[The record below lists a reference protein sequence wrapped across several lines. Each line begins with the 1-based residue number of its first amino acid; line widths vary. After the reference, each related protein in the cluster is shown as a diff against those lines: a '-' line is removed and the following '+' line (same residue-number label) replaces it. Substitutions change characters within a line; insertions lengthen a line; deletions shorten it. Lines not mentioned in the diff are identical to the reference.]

1 MRHKLPAC
9 YGFMLFIV
17 CCLILVVKTRS
28 ENRIVYSKNTEF
40 EREREV
46 SPIHRKR
53 REVRPDINEDVY
65 ENATIGFV
73 VYTFNNTINNR
84 YVMKNYNPR
93 FEVSG
98 NEVIVK
104 EQLDYE
110 TSPEETVTVVY
121 WNSNAPST
129 SDEVSIIITIL
140 DVNEPPEWT
149 MEYEPYLAVTKLNVV
164 NGVNIYTLSAQD
176 PEDPSAEIVYE
187 LFIDESKMFAVNPVT
202 GYIYIDKQPGA
213 SFEDNKEYTLTV
225 TAYEKSDMS
234 MGNSADVKVKV
245 GERPPQFTS
254 DSYTLTVSE
263 DTSVPVN
270 LITVKA
276 KSFDR
281 SETVSYTIEE
291 QPTGIDHVIDK
302 DGVITLKTKLDR
314 ETFGSYVLRI
324 KAADSHGESISVVHI
339 NILDVNDNGPV
350 FTQFVYHFRDI
361 SEGVGLDTSVGQVV
375 VSDEDGKFYGSV
387 LLSIPV
393 GEPFRIDEDGN
404 IYPTSKLDYES
415 NPVYDFVVTAVD
427 LGGKSSTAS
436 VRIDL
441 LNINDM
447 SPIFSESSYAFDVD
461 DTVEEGYKIN
471 TVYASDPD
479 GDLVTF
485 SIESCGQCL
494 FVIDSKTGVISRS
507 SVSDNLD
514 KASYSFTVVA
524 SDDGTCCSGAV
535 TNSAKTNVTISIN
548 DINDNV
554 PVFPDCNS
562 YSPSIPERSPRL
574 SSVLIVTATDADP
587 GVNGEI
593 TFELKEND
601 LKRGYFEIEDLG
613 SGQGLLKTKR
623 EFDREVDESF
633 SLTLLAEDS
642 AKYGLTGFCQIT
654 VIVNDTNDEF
664 PELSPSQVTIPRS
677 LTVNS
682 VVTNIEAFDPDLED
696 IEKGLIYT
704 LEDPSNEFY
713 LDADGTLKVK
723 ASLASAPSDIE
734 LSVKVTDQAGQ
745 DQTGTVEITL
755 IDGQVDA
762 PTFTVQQL
770 IVDVPEDKPIGEE
783 VFTVTATSPDQSTI
797 IYIIIPGN
805 TPETN
810 NPRQFSIDQGT
821 GSVTVFGDNLDY
833 EKVQSYDLL
842 IQATDSNTQLASYL
856 TVVVNI
862 EDRNDQTPEFDLS
875 EYVANIEEGDYTGQN
890 KLVVTVH
897 AEDAD
902 TVPIYK
908 MVLYEQDPMEYNSL
922 FDVNQANGEI
932 RTSGTFD
939 RENNA
944 LYLIYIL
951 AKDNAPSS
959 ISPSEPNIAK
969 IIVTVHII
977 DRNDNN
983 PTFPNAAYS
992 ASVAENAKSGYSI
1005 ETVTAVDIDEDS
1017 VLNYLIAGGRTLPD
1031 MLPYQSAVFQVD
1043 SETGTIKV
1051 AASLDFEAVQTY
1063 ELEYIVTDGL
1073 HENTT
1078 KLTINILD
1086 TNDNSPE
1093 FVDDVYRSS
1102 ITEEEDS
1109 VAFPFDVLT
1118 VSATDADA
1126 DSGTIR
1132 YSLKGHD
1139 SNYFA
1144 IDSTSGMITLLRF
1157 LDYEYKT
1164 EWHFIAE
1171 ATDENGA
1178 GLTGVTD
1185 VLISVTDINDNP
1197 PEFNQASYEGEIAEN
1212 ADIST
1217 YVMTVSATDADSP
1230 AQSNNKY
1237 TLEPLSE
1244 SDLPSDGVDGISSF
1258 RIEQDG
1264 DIFTTIELDRE
1275 IIDKYYVLVKAEDQ
1289 STSESATATATII
1302 VLDVNDNAPEFYL
1315 DPYSQSVLESLPVGD
1330 KVVDIFATDE
1340 DIGVNAELKFTFLSG
1355 NEGSEFGITRNPVNK
1370 QNAVIYLM
1378 KELDFETTV
1387 KYDLVIEASDQVF
1400 ADTATATINVVNV
1413 NEAPVFGQE
1422 TYFKSV
1428 VENNMSNPFITVSA
1442 SDVEGDDISYEIDPA
1457 TNVEKWLAID
1467 SDTGIVTQ
1475 DKPFDREDSPT
1486 HNFRVWAIDN
1496 GSPPATGSC
1505 TISVTVIDVNDECPR
1520 LEDDYKPK
1528 TMENQKPPQV
1538 VEIITAKDPD
1548 EGVQTPYKF
1557 SIVNGDVKEGQY
1569 TVNEAFEL
1577 ETISDTSAEI
1587 RTRKEFDR
1595 ESQKFY
1601 EMEIKTED
1609 NEGISCTSTVTIEI
1623 GDENDNPH
1631 QAGEKSMAVFTYEGG
1646 TSTGVGTIPVGPVNS
1661 PDPDD
1666 DDLDEKTF
1674 TKLNEDDWVFFDLD
1688 TDTGVILIKEGTPD
1702 GIYKMEILVQDN
1714 KFPDQI
1720 STVTVTVTD
1729 LPEEAVY
1736 NSGSMRMSGDS
1747 QFNAAEFV
1755 REPNSIYNT
1764 LRTTL
1769 AEILGTPEGNVDVFS
1784 VMDVEGKSNMV
1795 DVRGLSARELWF
1807 QRDQFTNEQ
1816 IDFSDLQLISQQH
1829 QQRQDNHPYSE
1840 KSKNTAQVPPAIPD
1854 LYVGDLV
1861 YLHKDLDKSKARS
1874 RYLIAS
1880 IDGDWCNIRKFSG
1893 TQLRSNTYRVKKT
1906 ECFKVPPY
1914 VPLRT
1919 SVLPPCPPIESYTPL
1934 TPPVTPI
1941 ALTHDTPT
1949 VLPVSSELMPAQ
1961 SLPAGVPAA
1970 SPAEQVLPDT
1980 VHDSN
1985 SVTPTPCDGSPGDTC
2000 ITPSTF
2006 PTPADKLI
2014 SPPPLRRSSRQRHTP
2029 TTVCV
2034 ISFKSN
2040 LAYWRR
2046 SKFIFKMFCIFHS
2059 CTCPTGFEG
2068 GRCEMTKRSFE
2079 GGKSYAWV
2087 ETLEQCEE
2095 TVASIEFIT
2104 DVLDGTLFYNG
2115 PMQKNA
2121 NQRDFILLEL
2131 VGGRPRLQLNLGDNT
2146 VELAFSSNDLNQ
2158 LNDNVWHTLEI
2169 RRNAQYVEMVVDHCK
2184 SAVVVENSGT
2194 STIDATSCMVNK
2206 TVPGNSKLLNL
2217 NTPLQIGGVDTES
2230 PWVYDHLDSTP
2241 SGFDGCVRNL
2251 IQDGKLYDL
2260 SDNNVGTSFYNS
2272 QQGCPRTD
2280 ENCIDNTDGTSLCK
2294 NGICDADTKTGVCIC
2309 YPGYTGDK
2317 CDQETTPYDFALNSF
2332 VDYTVKPAAELDTS
2346 GYEEH
2351 YHSMVRTWK
2360 ETGLVW
2366 YIANLDTGEHTT
2378 IDMVDGTLRL
2388 RYNHGEGEY
2397 SMSLPNYRMNNGAW
2411 HSVEYDRY
2419 GNYVTLKVDRGGGTR
2434 QVEGSPGTYQHII
2447 VNPES
2452 LRIGDLFG
2460 NEVILQDF
2468 QGCMN
2473 DPRIKN
2479 HYLGFSSSSYA
2490 DVTSSNNV
2498 TEGCISD
2505 ACNGVTCD
2513 PPFVCNDIWRQYE
2526 CTCPANTGGESCTV
2540 TCDPN
2545 PCQNGGNCIEEKGGA
2560 VCICPKGYSGD
2571 FCGMGERTGGNGL
2584 SGAVIAIICICLLF
2598 FIVLL
2603 VLLLL
2608 YKNQNLRRKKAI
2620 LEYEND
2626 DLAEHL
2632 AYYDEEGGGEEDHAG
2647 YDIGTLSKP
2656 IDQVEGSV
2664 GSLEKSRIPVSAVP
2678 VGNAKPDESV
2688 KVAGLFDDRLPKVDD
2703 DPDNSPLDSLHLY
2716 DYEGEGSTAGSLST
2730 INSCSTD
2737 SSQDFEYLSNWGP
2750 QFKKLADMYG
2760 GGED

>member
-1 MRHKLPAC
+1 
-9 YGFMLFIV
+9 
-17 CCLILVVKTRS
+17 
-28 ENRIVYSKNTEF
+28 
-40 EREREV
+40 
-46 SPIHRKR
+46 
-53 REVRPDINEDVY
+53 
-65 ENATIGFV
+65 
-73 VYTFNNTINNR
+73 
-84 YVMKNYNPR
+84 
-93 FEVSG
+93 
-98 NEVIVK
+98 
-104 EQLDYE
+104 
-110 TSPEETVTVVY
+110 
-121 WNSNAPST
+121 
-129 SDEVSIIITIL
+129 
-140 DVNEPPEWT
+140 
-149 MEYEPYLAVTKLNVV
+149 
-164 NGVNIYTLSAQD
+164 
-176 PEDPSAEIVYE
+176 
-187 LFIDESKMFAVNPVT
+187 
-202 GYIYIDKQPGA
+202 
-213 SFEDNKEYTLTV
+213 
-225 TAYEKSDMS
+225 
-234 MGNSADVKVKV
+234 
-245 GERPPQFTS
+245 
-254 DSYTLTVSE
+254 
-263 DTSVPVN
+263 
-270 LITVKA
+270 
-276 KSFDR
+276 
-281 SETVSYTIEE
+281 
-291 QPTGIDHVIDK
+291 
-302 DGVITLKTKLDR
+302 
-314 ETFGSYVLRI
+314 
-324 KAADSHGESISVVHI
+324 
-339 NILDVNDNGPV
+339 
-350 FTQFVYHFRDI
+350 
-361 SEGVGLDTSVGQVV
+361 
-375 VSDEDGKFYGSV
+375 
-387 LLSIPV
+387 
-393 GEPFRIDEDGN
+393 
-404 IYPTSKLDYES
+404 
-415 NPVYDFVVTAVD
+415 
-427 LGGKSSTAS
+427 
-436 VRIDL
+436 
-441 LNINDM
+441 M

-479 GDLVTF
+479 GDSVTF
-485 SIESCGQCL
+485 SIESCSSCQ

-902 TVPIYK
+902 TVPDYK
-908 MVLYEQDPMEYNSL
+908 KVLYEQDPMEYNSL

-1073 HENTT
+1073 HENAT

-1118 VSATDADA
+1118 VSATDADV
-1126 DSGTIR
+1126 DSGAIL

-1144 IDSTSGMITLLRF
+1144 IDSTSGMITLLRY

-1171 ATDENGA
+1171 ATDENGV
-1178 GLTGVTD
+1178 GLTGVAD

-1197 PEFNQASYEGEIAEN
+1197 PEFNQASYEGEIAED
-1212 ADIST
+1212 AVIGA

-1230 AQSNNKY
+1230 PQSNNKY
-1237 TLEPLSE
+1237 SLEPV
-1244 SDLPSDGVDGISSF
+1244 SDLPSDGTDGISTF
-1258 RIEQDG
+1258 RIGLDDG
-1264 DIFTTIELDRE
+1264 KIFTKIELNRE
-1275 IIDKYYVLVKAEDQ
+1275 AIDKYYVLVKAEDQ
-1289 STSESATATATII
+1289 SISQSATATATII
-1302 VLDVNDNAPEFYL
+1302 VLDVNDNGPEFYL

-1330 KVVDIFATDE
+1330 TVVDIFATDE
-1340 DIGVNAELKFTFLSG
+1340 DIGVNAELEFTFLSG
-1355 NEGSEFGITRNPVNK
+1355 NEGSEFGITRNPVNR

-1387 KYDLVIEASDQVF
+1387 KYDLVIEASDQDF
-1400 ADTATATINVVNV
+1400 TDTATATINVLNV
-1413 NEAPVFGQE
+1413 NEAPVFREE
-1422 TYFKSV
+1422 TYVKSV
-1428 VENNMSNPFITVSA
+1428 VENSISNPFIEVSA
-1442 SDVEGDDISYEIDPA
+1442 SDVEGNIISYEIDPA
-1457 TNVEKWLAID
+1457 TNVGKWLTIN

-1475 DKPFDREDSPT
+1475 VNPFDREDSPT

-1505 TISVTVIDVNDECPR
+1505 TISVTVTDVNDECPR
-1520 LEDDYKPK
+1520 LVEDYKPK

-1538 VEIITAKDPD
+1538 VEIITAMDPD

-1631 QAGEKSMAVFTYEGG
+1631 QAGEKSMSVFTYEGG

-1702 GIYKMEILVQDN
+1702 GIYEMEILVQDN

-1784 VMDVEGKSNMV
+1784 VMDVEGESNMV
-1795 DVRGLSARELWF
+1795 DVRYSAHGSPYYKAERMDMAVRANQQKVQDATGLDLEMIG
-1807 QRDQFTNEQ
+1807 
-1816 IDFSDLQLISQQH
+1816 IDACYLDEGVCEGSCYNNYTVTKEPYLIDLQTQSFTGITT
-1829 QQRQDNHPYSE
+1829 YT
-1840 KSKNTAQVPPAIPD
+1840 TAACGCAGREVFPD
-1854 LYVGDLV
+1854 GCTYDACMNG
-1861 YLHKDLDKSKARS
+1861 
-1874 RYLIAS
+1874 
-1880 IDGDWCNIRKFSG
+1880 G
-1893 TQLRSNTYRVKKT
+1893 T
-1906 ECFKVPPY
+1906 C
-1914 VPLRT
+1914 
-1919 SVLPPCPPIESYTPL
+1919 
-1934 TPPVTPI
+1934 
-1941 ALTHDTPT
+1941 TPT
-1949 VLPVSSELMPAQ
+1949 NY
-1961 SLPAGVPAA
+1961 G
-1970 SPAEQVLPDT
+1970 
-1980 VHDSN
+1980 
-1985 SVTPTPCDGSPGDTC
+1985 G
-2000 ITPSTF
+2000 F
-2006 PTPADKLI
+2006 
-2014 SPPPLRRSSRQRHTP
+2014 
-2029 TTVCV
+2029 
-2034 ISFKSN
+2034 
-2040 LAYWRR
+2040 
-2046 SKFIFKMFCIFHS
+2046 S

-2332 VDYTVKPAAELDTS
+2332 VDYTVKPAAAELDTS

-2366 YIANLDTGEHTT
+2366 YIANLNTGEHTT

-2388 RYNHGEGEY
+2388 RYNHGEGE
-2397 SMSLPNYRMNNGAW
+2397 
-2411 HSVEYDRY
+2411 
-2419 GNYVTLKVDRGGGTR
+2419 
-2434 QVEGSPGTYQHII
+2434 
-2447 VNPES
+2447 
-2452 LRIGDLFG
+2452 
-2460 NEVILQDF
+2460 
-2468 QGCMN
+2468 
-2473 DPRIKN
+2473 
-2479 HYLGFSSSSYA
+2479 
-2490 DVTSSNNV
+2490 
-2498 TEGCISD
+2498 
-2505 ACNGVTCD
+2505 
-2513 PPFVCNDIWRQYE
+2513 
-2526 CTCPANTGGESCTV
+2526 
-2540 TCDPN
+2540 
-2545 PCQNGGNCIEEKGGA
+2545 
-2560 VCICPKGYSGD
+2560 
-2571 FCGMGERTGGNGL
+2571 
-2584 SGAVIAIICICLLF
+2584 
-2598 FIVLL
+2598 
-2603 VLLLL
+2603 
-2608 YKNQNLRRKKAI
+2608 
-2620 LEYEND
+2620 
-2626 DLAEHL
+2626 
-2632 AYYDEEGGGEEDHAG
+2632 
-2647 YDIGTLSKP
+2647 
-2656 IDQVEGSV
+2656 
-2664 GSLEKSRIPVSAVP
+2664 
-2678 VGNAKPDESV
+2678 
-2688 KVAGLFDDRLPKVDD
+2688 
-2703 DPDNSPLDSLHLY
+2703 
-2716 DYEGEGSTAGSLST
+2716 
-2730 INSCSTD
+2730 
-2737 SSQDFEYLSNWGP
+2737 
-2750 QFKKLADMYG
+2750 
-2760 GGED
+2760 